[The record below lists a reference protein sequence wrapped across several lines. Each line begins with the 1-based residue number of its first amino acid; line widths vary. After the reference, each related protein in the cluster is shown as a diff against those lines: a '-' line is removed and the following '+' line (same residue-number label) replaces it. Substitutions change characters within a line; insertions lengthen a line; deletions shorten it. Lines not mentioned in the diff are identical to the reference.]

1 MEFRI
6 LGPLEVFDGER
17 ALNVGGAKQR
27 SQLAVLLLNA
37 NQVVSS
43 DRLLDALWGEEPSET
58 ARKAIQIYVSQL
70 RTVLGKERLETKAP
84 GYLLRVDRNE
94 LDLHRLETLL
104 EQTKGDRSRGRFGET
119 ARGARAL
126 AGPASRG
133 VRLRGVRAGRDRAPR
148 GTAPRV
154 SRGAGR
160 CRSRLRPSFR
170 AGRRAG
176 GARGRA
182 PAQGAFARAVDA
194 GAIPVG
200 AAG

>member
-27 SQLAVLLLNA
+27 SLLAVLLLNA

-43 DRLLDALWGEEPSET
+43 DRLLDALWGGEPSET

-84 GYLLRVDRNE
+84 GYLLRLNRDE
-94 LDLHRLETLL
+94 LDLYRLETLL
-104 EQTKGDRSRGRFGET
+104 EQAKETDPAAASAKLHEALALWRGRPLEEFAYEGFAQLEIARLEELRLACLEERVGADLACGRHSELVGELE
-119 ARGARAL
+119 AL
-126 AGPASRG
+126 VAEHPLREL
-133 VRLRGVRAGRDRAPR
+133 LRGQ
-148 GTAPRV
+148 
-154 SRGAGR
+154 
-160 CRSRLRPSFR
+160 LML
-170 AGRRAG
+170 
-176 GARGRA
+176 
-182 PAQGAFARAVDA
+182 
-194 GAIPVG
+194 